1 MKPELKG
8 SVSYYTT
15 LHGVS
20 RQINTPV
27 LVPFDLELEID
38 GIGGIYPGN
47 SFQSTYLPEVY
58 RENTVFQIFDVNHT
72 LNDSTWNVTIS
83 GKMRSTIASVIDYK
97 EFSTVIEEQ
106 LKEYSE
112 FSEQV
117 KKQQE
122 KKPKDYISL
131 GKFGVRKPTK
141 G

>member
-1 MKPELKG
+1 
-8 SVSYYTT
+8 
-15 LHGVS
+15 
-20 RQINTPV
+20 
-27 LVPFDLELEID
+27 
-38 GIGGIYPGN
+38 
-47 SFQSTYLPEVY
+47 
-58 RENTVFQIFDVNHT
+58 VFQIFDVNHT
-72 LNDSTWNVTIS
+72 LNDSTWNVNIS

-122 KKPKDYISL
+122 KKPKDYIPL